1 LIDIFMKMKRDEKFK
16 SFFDDVFLDF
26 FHFYSQLYL
35 SSRVLD
41 LCHFQLFFN
50 PSLWWDLRN
59 AFSPIFIC
67 LCRFGEVLL
76 PRKRSKKKLHLIH
89 IGKCAGTSIRKK
101 ILASEKASC
110 YSKVIVTHVVR
121 PIYSSRD
128 DHVLLLRGPIS
139 RSLSA
144 FNWRYYLVVEQGKQS
159 NRFRGEKNIL
169 LKYQNLNNLAES
181 LYFKDGRPN
190 RKACSEYN
198 SIHHLRESISYYLNS
213 HFFDLDPFQLL
224 GVICQNDLKACC
236 EDVLGVSE
244 IPQINSH
251 GSKLSVSIENSLS
264 KIAQANLRR
273 FLKSDYAAIAK
284 LYAMGYLSSKN
295 FEILMQN

>member
-1 LIDIFMKMKRDEKFK
+1 MKNIKAIFNDT
-16 SFFDDVFLDF
+16 SVNF
-26 FHFYSQLYL
+26 FHFFSQLSL
-35 SSRVLD
+35 SRRVLD
-41 LCHFQLFFN
+41 LCRFQLFFN

-59 AFSPIFIC
+59 AISPIFIC
-67 LCRFGEVLL
+67 LCRFVEGLL
-76 PRKRSKKKLHLIH
+76 PYSRSKKKLHLIH

-101 ILASEKASC
+101 ILASEKTSC
-110 YSKVIVTHVVR
+110 YSEVIVTHVVR

-169 LKYQNLNNLAES
+169 LKYQNLNALAES
-181 LYFKDGRPN
+181 LYLKDGRLN
-190 RKACSEYN
+190 RKVCGEYN
-198 SIHHLRESISYYLNS
+198 SIHHLRESISYYLTPQ
-213 HFFDLDPFQLL
+213 FFDLDPFRLL
-224 GVICQNDLKACC
+224 GVICQNDLQSCC
-236 EDVLGVSE
+236 TDVLGISE
-244 IPQINSH
+244 IPQINRY
-251 GSKLSVSIENSLS
+251 GGKYSVSIENSLS
-264 KIAQANLRR
+264 KVAQANLRK

-284 LYAMGYLSSKN
+284 LYAMGYLSSDN

>member
-1 LIDIFMKMKRDEKFK
+1 MKNIKA
-16 SFFDDVFLDF
+16 FFDDISVNF
-26 FHFYSQLYL
+26 FHFFSQLSL
-35 SSRVLD
+35 SRRMLD
-41 LCHFQLFFN
+41 LCRFQLFFN

-67 LCRFGEVLL
+67 LCRFVEALL
-76 PRKRSKKKLHLIH
+76 PYNGSKKKLHLIH

-169 LKYQNLNNLAES
+169 LKYQNLNALAES
-181 LYFKDGRPN
+181 LYLEDGRPN
-190 RKACSEYN
+190 KKTCSEYN
-198 SIHHLRESISYYLNS
+198 SIHHLRESISYYLTS
-213 HFFDLDPFQLL
+213 QFFDLDPLQVL
-224 GVICQNDLKACC
+224 GVICQNDLKTCC
-236 EDVLGVSE
+236 ADVLGISD

-251 GSKLSVSIENSLS
+251 GVKFSVSIENSLS
-264 KIAQANLRR
+264 KVAQANLRR

-284 LYAMGYLSSKN
+284 LYAMGYLSPDN
-295 FEILMQN
+295 FQILMQN

>member
-1 LIDIFMKMKRDEKFK
+1 MKNNKRFFTDIYIL
-16 SFFDDVFLDF
+16 FLDLF
-26 FHFYSQLYL
+26 SQLSPL
-35 SSRVLD
+35 QRVFD
-41 LCHFQLFFN
+41 ICRSQLFFN

-67 LCRFGEVLL
+67 FCRFVEVLL
-76 PRKRSKKKLHLIH
+76 PHSRSEKKLHLIH
-89 IGKCAGTSIRKK
+89 VGKCAGTSIRKK
-101 ILASEKASC
+101 ILASEKASS

-139 RSLSA
+139 RALSA

-169 LKYQNLNNLAES
+169 LKYQNLNALAES
-181 LYFKDGRPN
+181 LYLKDGQPN
-190 RKACSEYN
+190 RKAYGEYN
-198 SIHHLRESISYYLNS
+198 SIHHLRESISYYLTS
-213 HFFDLDPFQLL
+213 QFFNLDPSQLL
-224 GVICQNDLKACC
+224 GVICQNDLQSCC
-236 EDVLGVSE
+236 ADVLGISE
-244 IPQINSH
+244 IPQINRH
-251 GSKLSVSIENSLS
+251 GGKYSVSIENSLS
-264 KIAQANLRR
+264 KVAQANLKK

-284 LYAMGYLSSKN
+284 LYAMGYLSSDN